1 MTRRE
6 AREELF
12 KWIFQTEIQGNSM
25 EEAFEHS
32 SLREEIEKDEVTKV
46 FLERYRKGLA
56 EHKGELEKNIQAAMT
71 DWDFSRIGYVEK
83 SLLKLAVY
91 EMYFEDLPVEII
103 VNEAVEIAKIYG
115 DVKTHEFINGVL
127 AKVIKMKQ

>member
-25 EEAFEHS
+25 EKAFEYS
-32 SLREEIEKDEVTKV
+32 SLREEIETK
-46 FLERYRKGLA
+46 
-56 EHKGELEKNIQAAMT
+56 IQAAMT

>member
-25 EEAFEHS
+25 EKAFEYS
-32 SLREEIEKDEVTKV
+32 SLREEIEKDEVTKL
-46 FLERYRKGLA
+46 FLERYRKGLE
-56 EHKGELEKNIQAAMT
+56 EHGEEIEKKIQAAMT

>member
-1 MTRRE
+1 M
-6 AREELF
+6 
-12 KWIFQTEIQGNSM
+12 
-25 EEAFEHS
+25 
-32 SLREEIEKDEVTKV
+32 
-46 FLERYRKGLA
+46 
-56 EHKGELEKNIQAAMT
+56 
-71 DWDFSRIGYVEK
+71 
-83 SLLKLAVY
+83 KLAVY

>member
-12 KWIFQTEIQGNSM
+12 KWIFQTEIQGNSV

-32 SLREEIEKDEVTKV
+32 FLREEIEKDEVT
-46 FLERYRKGLA
+46 
-56 EHKGELEKNIQAAMT
+56 
-71 DWDFSRIGYVEK
+71 DWDLPRIGYVEK
-83 SLLKLAVY
+83 SLLKIAVY
-91 EMYFEDLPVEII
+91 EIYFEDLPVEII

-127 AKVIKMKQ
+127 AKVIKMKK

>member
-25 EEAFEHS
+25 EKAFEYS
-32 SLREEIEKDEVTKV
+32 SLREEIEKDEATKL
-46 FLERYRKGLA
+46 FLERYRKGLE
-56 EHKGELEKNIQAAMT
+56 EHGEKIEKKIQAAMT

>member
-25 EEAFEHS
+25 EKAFEYS
-32 SLREEIEKDEVTKV
+32 SLREEIEKDEVTKL
-46 FLERYRKGLA
+46 FLEQYRKGLA
-56 EHKGELEKNIQAAMT
+56 EHREEIETKIQAAMT

>member
-25 EEAFEHS
+25 EEAFEYS
-32 SLREEIEKDEVTKV
+32 SLREEIEKDEVTKL
-46 FLERYRKGLA
+46 FLERYRKGLT
-56 EHKGELEKNIQAAMT
+56 EHREELEKNIQAAMT
-71 DWDFSRIGYVEK
+71 DWDFPRIGYVEK
-83 SLLKLAVY
+83 SLLKLATY
-91 EMYFEDLPVEII
+91 EIYFEDLPVEII

>member
-25 EEAFEHS
+25 EKAFEYS
-32 SLREEIEKDEVTKV
+32 SLREEIEKDEVTKL
-46 FLERYRKGLA
+46 FLERYRKRLE
-56 EHKGELEKNIQAAMT
+56 EHGEEIEKKIQAAMT

>member
-25 EEAFEHS
+25 EKAFEYS
-32 SLREEIEKDEVTKV
+32 SLREEIEKDEVTKL
-46 FLERYRKGLA
+46 FLERYRKGLV
-56 EHKGELEKNIQAAMT
+56 EHREEIETKIQAAMT

>member
-25 EEAFEHS
+25 EKAFEYS
-32 SLREEIEKDEVTKV
+32 SLREEIEKDEVTKL

-56 EHKGELEKNIQAAMT
+56 EHREEIETKIQAAMT

>member
-12 KWIFQTEIQGNSM
+12 KWIFQTEIQGNSI

-32 SLREEIEKDEVTKV
+32 SLREEIEKDELSKV
-46 FLERYRKGLA
+46 FLERYRKGIAAHQEEVA
-56 EHKGELEKNIQAAMT
+56 EKIEAAMT
-71 DWDFSRIGYVEK
+71 DWDLPRIGYVEK
-83 SLLKLAVY
+83 SLLKIAVY
-91 EMYFEDLPVEII
+91 EIYFEELPVEII

-115 DVKTHEFINGVL
+115 DVKTHEFVNGVL
-127 AKVIKMKQ
+127 AKVIKMKK

>member
-25 EEAFEHS
+25 EKAFEYS
-32 SLREEIEKDEVTKV
+32 SLREEIEKDEATKL
-46 FLERYRKGLA
+46 FLERYRKGLE
-56 EHKGELEKNIQAAMT
+56 EHGEEIEKKIQAAMT
-71 DWDFSRIGYVEK
+71 GWDFSRIGYVEK

-91 EMYFEDLPVEII
+91 EMYFEYLPVEII

>member
-25 EEAFEHS
+25 EEAFEYS
-32 SLREEIEKDEVTKV
+32 SLREEIEKDEVTKL
-46 FLERYRKGLA
+46 FLERYRKGLT
-56 EHKGELEKNIQAAMT
+56 EHREELEKNIQAAMT

-83 SLLKLAVY
+83 SLLKLATY
-91 EMYFEDLPVEII
+91 EIYFEDLPVEII

>member
-12 KWIFQTEIQGNSM
+12 KWIFQTEIQGNSV

-32 SLREEIEKDEVTKV
+32 ALREEIEKDEANKI
-46 FLERYRKGLA
+46 FLERYRKGIT
-56 EHKGELEKNIQAAMT
+56 EHREEVEGKIQAAMT
-71 DWDFSRIGYVEK
+71 DWDFPRIGYVEK
-83 SLLKLAVY
+83 SLLKIAVY
-91 EMYFEDLPVEII
+91 EIYFEDLPVEII
-103 VNEAVEIAKIYG
+103 INEAVEIAKIYG

-127 AKVIKMKQ
+127 AKVLKMKK